1 MRRVRGVHLDLLC
14 EPGFKS
20 FPSLV
25 IELTSWSRSY
35 FSSDTVLISRYIKRR
50 NKGGALICKYANKIS
65 AAALI
70 RVPALNSSFTVCS

>member
-14 EPGFKS
+14 EPGLKS

-35 FSSDTVLISRYIKRR
+35 FSSGTVLISLYIKRR

-70 RVPALNSSFTVCS
+70 RERRLFLFTVCS